1 MSDVTVRCNGSRE
14 AGWTCTV
21 AIRENGRGVTNHQV
35 RVGAVDLDRLAA
47 GADDPTA
54 VVRASFEFL
63 LEREPPQ
70 SILRSFDL
78 MEIARYFPEYESEIG
93 RRMRSA

>member
-1 MSDVTVRCNGSRE
+1 MTDVTVRCDGSRD
-14 AGWTCTV
+14 AGWTCAV
-21 AIRENGRGVTNHQV
+21 AVSQDSRDATHHQV
-35 RVGAVDLDRLAA
+35 RVVAADLDRLAP

-54 VVRASFEFL
+54 LVNASFGFL
-63 LEREPPQ
+63 LERESPQ

-78 MEIARYFPEYESEIG
+78 MEIARYFSEYESEIV